1 MNRNAKI
8 FHIWPYM
15 KPTPT
20 RHKKRSNISK
30 TRKASTSVYLQS
42 CIQIQFHE
50 SIFVFLHITQKEPPV
65 LISVLKMF
73 LKR

>member
-1 MNRNAKI
+1 MDRNAKI
-8 FHIWPYM
+8 FLIWPYI

-20 RHKKRSNISK
+20 IKRSNISK